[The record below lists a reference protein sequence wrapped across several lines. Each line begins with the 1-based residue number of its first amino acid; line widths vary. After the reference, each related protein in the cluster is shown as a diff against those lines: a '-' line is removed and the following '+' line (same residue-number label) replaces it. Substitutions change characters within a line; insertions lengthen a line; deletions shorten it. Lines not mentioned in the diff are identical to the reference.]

1 MTRDPVYLEPPQR
14 RIAVDAFV
22 ESLLKRAIPVR
33 IGAIDR
39 IHFHILA
46 AFADH
51 NPRHWIGIA
60 KKESSHAL
68 KVAGIGVEGGIWAVR
83 CKCLPISGAAHAD
96 RAFGYIHDHEA
107 KGAAIVIPCTT

>member
-22 ESLLKRAIPVR
+22 ESLVKRGIAVR

-107 KGAAIVIPCTT
+107 KGAAIVILCTT